1 MLARR
6 VSPRARIISEHSEE
20 NIAFQLTLD
29 ADILTAEKNLRLLFI
44 TGIRNSGSPAPAV
57 MKNILARYHV
67 LAEKNNARAYCNLAW
82 LYDEGI
88 AEPSLNQAERDEK
101 VTAYY
106 RKAIALNN
114 TTAMNNLGV
123 KILNAGDANSAPTQD
138 NIELAMSYFKM
149 GMQHG
154 DAVSAFHL
162 GEIYESG
169 LADSHL
175 SSQEQDR
182 LAENCYKNAARK
194 GELKA
199 AHRLGLM
206 YLRRRAGL
214 SMQSGE
220 RDQAAFKL
228 FKEAAK
234 ENNRSALF
242 LLGWQY
248 ANHRTGLPGIV
259 LSTTLDKAVYYL
271 TQAALLGK
279 NRAMSELIKLYQL
292 HTTNLSKRL
301 VIDMACCAAKT
312 VKILSNSIELLNE
325 IQRQHPAS
333 PEINYWHSTLLTP
346 HQRKFK
352 ISELIKQHPYAIT
365 NCLLNDH
372 SLELNDINTFLD
384 EIHTLTNGVALKR
397 RAQLNLFNTNRNA
410 YFSLLPRVI
419 MNMAVTMALMPNKR

>member
-6 VSPRARIISEHSEE
+6 ISPRALIISEYPEE
-20 NIAFQLTLD
+20 NNAFQLTLNAD
-29 ADILTAEKNLRLLFI
+29 ALIAEKNLQLLFI
-44 TGIRNSGSPAPAV
+44 TGIRTSGPPAPAV
-57 MKNILARYHV
+57 MENILARYKL

-106 RKAIALNN
+106 RKAIALQN

-123 KILNAGDANSAPTQD
+123 KILNAGDANSPPTKD
-138 NIELAMSYFKM
+138 NIELAVSYFKM

-162 GEIYESG
+162 GEVYESG
-169 LADSHL
+169 LADSRL

-182 LAENCYKNAARK
+182 LAENCYKNATRK
-194 GELKA
+194 GELNA
-199 AHRLGLM
+199 ALRLGRM

-220 RDQAAFKL
+220 RDQAAFNL

-248 ANHRTGLPGIV
+248 ANHRTGLPNIV
-259 LSTTLDKAVYYL
+259 LSTTLDNAVYYL

-279 NRAMSELIKLYQL
+279 KRAMSELIKLYQL
-292 HTTNLSKRL
+292 QTTNLSKQL
-301 VIDMACCAAKT
+301 ILEMACCAAKT
-312 VKILSNSIELLNE
+312 LKMLSNSIELLNE
-325 IQRQHPAS
+325 IQRQHPES
-333 PEINYWHSTLLTP
+333 PEINYWHSTLLTS
-346 HQRKFK
+346 HQRKFE
-352 ISELIKQHPYAIT
+352 ISELIKRHPYAIT

-372 SLELNDINTFLD
+372 SLEFTDKNTFLD
-384 EIHTLTNGVALKR
+384 EIHTLTKGVALKR
-397 RAQLNLFNTNRNA
+397 RTQLNLFNTNRNY
-410 YFSLLPRVI
+410 YFSLLPKDI
-419 MNMAVTMALMPNKR
+419 MNMTITMTLEPNKR

>member
-6 VSPRARIISEHSEE
+6 VSPRAPIISEHSEE
-20 NIAFQLTLD
+20 NTAFQLTLN
-29 ADILTAEKNLRLLFI
+29 ANILIAEKNLRLLFI
-44 TGIRNSGSPAPAV
+44 TGIRNSGPPAPEV
-57 MKNILARYHV
+57 MEDILARYHV
-67 LAEKNNARAYCNLAW
+67 LAKKNNARAYCNLAW

-106 RKAIALNN
+106 RKAIALQN

-123 KILNAGDANSAPTQD
+123 KILNAGDANSPPTKD
-138 NIELAMSYFKM
+138 NIELAVSYFKM

-162 GEIYESG
+162 GEVYESG
-169 LADSHL
+169 LADSRL

-182 LAENCYKNAARK
+182 LAENCYKNATRK
-194 GELKA
+194 GELNA
-199 AHRLGLM
+199 ALRLGRM

-220 RDQAAFKL
+220 RDQAAFNL

-234 ENNRSALF
+234 ENDRSALF

-248 ANHRTGLPGIV
+248 ANQRTGLPGIV

-279 NRAMSELIKLYQL
+279 NRAMSELIKLYQH
-292 HTTNLSKRL
+292 HTTNLSKQL
-301 VIDMACCAAKT
+301 VIEMACCAAKT
-312 VKILSNSIELLNE
+312 LKILSGSIELLNQ
-325 IQRQHPAS
+325 IQRQYPES
-333 PEINYWHSTLLTP
+333 PEINYWHSSPFPL

-352 ISELIKQHPYAIT
+352 ISELIKKHPYAIT
-365 NCLLNDH
+365 HCLLNDH
-372 SLELNDINTFLD
+372 SLELNDKDIFLD
-384 EIHTLTNGVALKR
+384 EIYTLTNGVALKR
-397 RAQLNLFNTNRNA
+397 RAQLNLFNINRNS
-410 YFSLLPRVI
+410 YFSLLPRDV
-419 MNMAVTMALMPNKR
+419 MNMAVTMSLESNKR